1 MSEEK
6 RETLAEKILRISKK
20 EGVSLKSA
28 RWAAIHQMRE
38 EDRNRGTQVQVR
50 EVPEQEKP

>member
-1 MSEEK
+1 MAEEK
-6 RETLAEKILRISKK
+6 RETLAEKILRISKE

-50 EVPEQEKP
+50 EVPEPPQP